1 MKKLTG
7 RESEISNLNYYINTD
22 GSEFI
27 AVYGRRRVGK
37 TFLIR
42 SFFKNKFT
50 FDVTG
55 LANSNYKEQL
65 ASFHYSLK
73 KVSKSFKENIA
84 TDWLTAFFQLTR
96 VLEKSKKKKKIL
108 FIDELPWFDTPKSGF
123 MQALEFFWNSWA
135 SARDDIVLIVC
146 GSATSWMINKLINNK
161 GGLYNRVT
169 RRLKIEPFTLAEC
182 ERYINKSNSSLDRY
196 QIVQLYMVMG
206 GIPFYWD
213 QIDTRLSAMQNINN
227 ICFSKDGL
235 LRGEYLKLFRSLF
248 KKHERHEKIVN
259 ALSKKSKG
267 LTRYEIIKLTGLPNA
282 GSTTKL
288 LNDLEESGFIR
299 KYTPF
304 GKVSRNSLYQL
315 IDFYTNFY
323 HKFMKNKTLINDA
336 EWMNMT
342 DSPKLRAWSGYAFEQ
357 ICLSHI
363 PQIKHAMGISGVS
376 TEVSSWRSESE
387 SKIQIDLVMDR
398 RDHIINLFEMKF
410 SLHPF
415 SINKSYYNNLRNK
428 IGQFTAE
435 NNINKSVVL
444 TMVTT
449 YGLIE
454 NQYSTSGVYSD
465 ITMNKLFLDLKL

>member
-65 ASFHYSLK
+65 TSFHYSLK

-84 TDWLTAFFQLTR
+84 TDWFTAFFQLTR

-213 QIDTRLSAMQNINN
+213 QVDTRLSAMQNINN